1 MIPTTGPRARTIQ
14 ASRQPSAPVGSSR
27 PTPRIVTDVRVKPTA
42 VWTDSAEPAVSL
54 HVYAPALD
62 TMRHYV
68 LDDQGRPQVVSLERN
83 GTDW

>member
-1 MIPTTGPRARTIQ
+1 
-14 ASRQPSAPVGSSR
+14 
-27 PTPRIVTDVRVKPTA
+27 
-42 VWTDSAEPAVSL
+42 
-54 HVYAPALD
+54 VYAPALD